1 MGFLSLGLSL
11 SVEAIPSSTS
21 CSFDEGT
28 DGVVHGS
35 LTGIGGATRQIH
47 HGLDAWERQPVRQWC
62 RRLGSV
68 PVPASFGISVA
79 SRRRMGLCGRLTA
92 DALSTSLRASRRR
105 YLEHPEPV
113 RPTITRPEAEAEDRE
128 KIRGIASRWAMKDRW
143 TGGTRPCIG
152 RTLHS
157 RWHLSSVV
165 ELGRVGDR
173 DTQRLVHDAGASA
186 WCLMK
191 VEVCSGRMPSE
202 PRGPGVASRR
212 LCIVCRDRHL
222 SGEFVA
228 SFTTALGLR
237 EEFEIIVDRRRGDPP
252 ADPPLADRRY
262 QPHIARALE
271 RDGFAI
277 VAPLETRPVQHD
289 HLKLP
294 QEQGASPIE
303 RPGLTEADERQLLRI
318 LGFNHRGRTR
328 RRQQLILTGLIGA
341 LLALLM
347 LSPVWKTLVSRTRS
361 AEPPLTD
368 QTRASLIV
376 KKTPRAETRG
386 PRPGPSVAE
395 TLPPN
400 PEVREPT
407 ERDESPETGRLLD
420 ADSMRR
426 RVRGPTVDT
435 PTTAMPAPT
444 ADDSPRTRVA
454 LKAPSLHVGLP
465 QVDVTRN
472 PAPTS
477 EGGSETYAVRLSDSG
492 GRPLAGAEVLL
503 QIRTADG
510 TLLDVSLAAGPDLGT
525 YSVTMS
531 PLQSA
536 PVDLRLRVVTHN
548 TRVEIPLAP

>member
-1 MGFLSLGLSL
+1 
-11 SVEAIPSSTS
+11 
-21 CSFDEGT
+21 
-28 DGVVHGS
+28 
-35 LTGIGGATRQIH
+35 
-47 HGLDAWERQPVRQWC
+47 
-62 RRLGSV
+62 
-68 PVPASFGISVA
+68 
-79 SRRRMGLCGRLTA
+79 
-92 DALSTSLRASRRR
+92 
-105 YLEHPEPV
+105 
-113 RPTITRPEAEAEDRE
+113 
-128 KIRGIASRWAMKDRW
+128 
-143 TGGTRPCIG
+143 
-152 RTLHS
+152 
-157 RWHLSSVV
+157 
-165 ELGRVGDR
+165 
-173 DTQRLVHDAGASA
+173 
-186 WCLMK
+186 
-191 VEVCSGRMPSE
+191 MPSE
-202 PRGPGVASRR
+202 PRGPGAAARR

-252 ADPPLADRRY
+252 ADPPPVDRRY

-277 VAPLETRPVQHD
+277 VAPLQTRPVQHD

-303 RPGLTEADERQLLRI
+303 CPGLKEADERQLLRI

-347 LSPVWKTLVSRTRS
+347 LSPVGKTLVSRTRS
-361 AEPPLTD
+361 AAPPLTD
-368 QTRASLIV
+368 QTRASPIV
-376 KKTPRAETRG
+376 EKTPRAAETHE
-386 PRPGPSVAE
+386 PRLGPSVAE
-395 TLPPN
+395 TLSPN
-400 PEVREPT
+400 PEVREPIK
-407 ERDESPETGRLLD
+407 RDESPETGHLLD
-420 ADSMRR
+420 ADTMRR
-426 RVRGPTVDT
+426 RVPGPTVDT
-435 PTTAMPAPT
+435 PTTAVPAPS
-444 ADDSPRTRVA
+444 ANDSPRTRVA

-472 PAPTS
+472 PAPAS

-510 TLLDVSLAAGPDLGT
+510 TLLDVSLGAGPDLGT

-531 PLQSA
+531 PLRSA
-536 PVDLRLRVVTHN
+536 PVDLRLRVVTNN

>member
-1 MGFLSLGLSL
+1 
-11 SVEAIPSSTS
+11 
-21 CSFDEGT
+21 
-28 DGVVHGS
+28 
-35 LTGIGGATRQIH
+35 
-47 HGLDAWERQPVRQWC
+47 
-62 RRLGSV
+62 
-68 PVPASFGISVA
+68 
-79 SRRRMGLCGRLTA
+79 
-92 DALSTSLRASRRR
+92 
-105 YLEHPEPV
+105 
-113 RPTITRPEAEAEDRE
+113 
-128 KIRGIASRWAMKDRW
+128 
-143 TGGTRPCIG
+143 
-152 RTLHS
+152 
-157 RWHLSSVV
+157 
-165 ELGRVGDR
+165 
-173 DTQRLVHDAGASA
+173 
-186 WCLMK
+186 
-191 VEVCSGRMPSE
+191 
-202 PRGPGVASRR
+202 VASRR

-252 ADPPLADRRY
+252 ADPPPADRRY

-277 VAPLETRPVQHD
+277 VAPFETRPVQHD

-303 RPGLTEADERQLLRI
+303 RPGLKEADERQLLRI
-318 LGFNHRGRTR
+318 LGFNHPGRTR

-341 LLALLM
+341 LLALFI
-347 LSPVWKTLVSRTRS
+347 LSPVGKTLVSRTRS

-368 QTRASLIV
+368 QTRASPIV
-376 KKTPRAETRG
+376 EKTPRAAETHG

-395 TLPPN
+395 TLSPN

-420 ADSMRR
+420 ADTMRR
-426 RVRGPTVDT
+426 RVPGPTVDT
-435 PTTAMPAPT
+435 PTTAVPAPS

-465 QVDVTRN
+465 RVDVTRN
-472 PAPTS
+472 PAPAS

-510 TLLDVSLAAGPDLGT
+510 TVLDVALGAGPDLGT

-536 PVDLRLRVVTHN
+536 PVDLRLRVVTNN

>member
-1 MGFLSLGLSL
+1 M
-11 SVEAIPSSTS
+11 
-21 CSFDEGT
+21 
-28 DGVVHGS
+28 
-35 LTGIGGATRQIH
+35 
-47 HGLDAWERQPVRQWC
+47 
-62 RRLGSV
+62 
-68 PVPASFGISVA
+68 
-79 SRRRMGLCGRLTA
+79 
-92 DALSTSLRASRRR
+92 
-105 YLEHPEPV
+105 
-113 RPTITRPEAEAEDRE
+113 
-128 KIRGIASRWAMKDRW
+128 
-143 TGGTRPCIG
+143 
-152 RTLHS
+152 
-157 RWHLSSVV
+157 
-165 ELGRVGDR
+165 
-173 DTQRLVHDAGASA
+173 
-186 WCLMK
+186 
-191 VEVCSGRMPSE
+191 
-202 PRGPGVASRR
+202 ASRR

-252 ADPPLADRRY
+252 ADPPPADRRY

-303 RPGLTEADERQLLRI
+303 HPGLKEADERQLLRI

-347 LSPVWKTLVSRTRS
+347 LSPVGKTLVSRTRS
-361 AEPPLTD
+361 AEPPLTE
-368 QTRASLIV
+368 
-376 KKTPRAETRG
+376 KNPRAAETHG

-395 TLPPN
+395 TLSPN

-407 ERDESPETGRLLD
+407 ERNESPETGRLLE
-420 ADSMRR
+420 ADTMGR
-426 RVRGPTVDT
+426 RVPGPTVDT
-435 PTTAMPAPT
+435 PTTAVPAPST
-444 ADDSPRTRVA
+444 DDSPRTTVS

-465 QVDVTRN
+465 RVDVTRN
-472 PAPTS
+472 PAPAS

-510 TLLDVSLAAGPDLGT
+510 TVLDVSLGAGPDLGT

-536 PVDLRLRVVTHN
+536 PVDLRLRVVTNN

>member
-1 MGFLSLGLSL
+1 M
-11 SVEAIPSSTS
+11 
-21 CSFDEGT
+21 
-28 DGVVHGS
+28 
-35 LTGIGGATRQIH
+35 
-47 HGLDAWERQPVRQWC
+47 
-62 RRLGSV
+62 
-68 PVPASFGISVA
+68 
-79 SRRRMGLCGRLTA
+79 
-92 DALSTSLRASRRR
+92 
-105 YLEHPEPV
+105 
-113 RPTITRPEAEAEDRE
+113 
-128 KIRGIASRWAMKDRW
+128 
-143 TGGTRPCIG
+143 
-152 RTLHS
+152 
-157 RWHLSSVV
+157 
-165 ELGRVGDR
+165 
-173 DTQRLVHDAGASA
+173 
-186 WCLMK
+186 
-191 VEVCSGRMPSE
+191 
-202 PRGPGVASRR
+202 ASRR

-237 EEFEIIVDRRRGDPP
+237 EEFEIIVDRRRGDHP
-252 ADPPLADRRY
+252 ADPPPADRRY

-294 QEQGASPIE
+294 QERGALPIE
-303 RPGLTEADERQLLRI
+303 HPGLKEADERQLLRI

-347 LSPVWKTLVSRTRS
+347 LSPVGKTLVSRTRS
-361 AEPPLTD
+361 AEPPLTEK
-368 QTRASLIV
+368 TRRA
-376 KKTPRAETRG
+376 AETHG

-395 TLPPN
+395 TLSPN

-407 ERDESPETGRLLD
+407 ERDESPETGRLLG
-420 ADSMRR
+420 ADTMRR
-426 RVRGPTVDT
+426 RVPGPTVDT
-435 PTTAMPAPT
+435 PTTAVPAPR

-465 QVDVTRN
+465 RVDVTRN
-472 PAPTS
+472 PAPAS
-477 EGGSETYAVRLSDSG
+477 EGGGETYAVRLSDSG

-510 TLLDVSLAAGPDLGT
+510 TVLDVALGAGPDLGT

-536 PVDLRLRVVTHN
+536 PVDLRLRVVTNN